1 MCVELNGE
9 TQGKRLDIMS
19 TRMCK
24 KNIGIQRDNAIA
36 KETHHLAL
44 LLIFSWL
51 SQLVEASIFEPLR
64 PVSLKFF
71 CSAPQNKGRSP
82 ILSFLPSFSRP
93 SCRRNKHK
101 FYNDFSVV
109 DSLSSSGF
117 CASRTDKFTVFAAA
131 ISSKKSFNRRSRTQK
146 IPNNNQQSSSD
157 DSPSKSDK
165 LAFNEEINKI
175 PIGQLTQQNKTDMLL
190 LMRQLSAMDR
200 RRDDIIS
207 SPVFSHARQ
216 RRQDATIV
224 ERLLERLMQEQE
236 YLFKVDCNDESDTQI
251 NSMTRLNVVA
261 TVNLAI
267 KAWSNANV
275 RGSAEKAERILNRL
289 LNNHSIDF
297 HPDIYSFAHCYSAW
311 YRESIF
317 AKEEMRDE
325 KTSSTAMK
333 KAEAILQSM
342 KSILMEK
349 EVVHL
354 LRESEDVRKD
364 VNSLLETWTNVYRS
378 YPGLAENFLCFLSV
392 QSGGQENLWID
403 TRSYNI
409 VINAWAKSGNRNSVK
424 QAESLLSQMEH
435 MDSKVK
441 PNVLSYSGVISCIAQ
456 NTQHRMDASHGEE
469 ILRRMEV
476 RQENVT
482 GDLKPDNVIYNQV
495 INLYSKSGSEGSAE
509 KAEALLNRMKQIANA
524 GNFRA
529 TPDIRSYNLVLSAYA
544 NEKGPAEA
552 EMILHR
558 IETNG
563 SIQPNAISYITCM
576 DSYARDGDVHNALR
590 ILSMMEKSFN
600 DGNAEAKPTRR
611 AYTSALNALAK
622 SGRGDA
628 GLRAEALVQ
637 TMERLYK
644 AGNKDLE
651 PDTTVYNVLINCHKN
666 SSATKAEQVLYRMGK
681 RDVVS
686 YSSVITAY
694 SQKGG
699 IEAAKRA
706 QALLEEMKKEDVEPN
721 AQTFNSA
728 IMAFARSGGNGA
740 AKKAEGLL
748 KKMEE
753 LYEGGNGE
761 LIPNAILYTSVITA
775 WSKSDEPGS
784 ALRAEIL
791 LKLMWTMFK
800 RGNVAMK
807 PNVISFTAVI
817 HAWARS
823 GESDAGERAEA
834 LVDQMIKLYNEGD
847 EDVKPNVMTLT
858 AAVNAYARNHG
869 RDAASKASKLM
880 KKMEAIG
887 VMPNLQ
893 TYNSLIS
900 AWGNSKQQGAPMMA
914 ESILYKLESTYLDGN
929 HDIKPSVISYTS
941 AINAWAKSLERGKAK
956 KAQAILERMK
966 RNFDSGRINVEPNT
980 VTYTSVINACATT
993 YGDKEEK
1000 QEALKIAYSTF
1011 KEITNSD
1018 SEALRPNHIT
1028 YSTFLKAVS
1037 KLMPGGEKKD
1047 AIISAAFRLC
1057 IRDGQVDDNCLFQL
1071 KSSASPELVSDLLG
1085 GADPSE
1091 TTLQDLPFNWKR
1103 NVVCKS
1109 ISRAK

>member
-1 MCVELNGE
+1 MEPYL
-9 TQGKRLDIMS
+9 
-19 TRMCK
+19 
-24 KNIGIQRDNAIA
+24 
-36 KETHHLAL
+36 LAL
-44 LLIFSWL
+44 LLNLSWL
-51 SQLVEASIFEPLR
+51 SKLGEATTSAPLR
-64 PVSLKFF
+64 LQSPNIF
-71 CSAPQNKGRSP
+71 CDAPQRNVQSP
-82 ILSFLPSFSRP
+82 ILSFVTSLSRP
-93 SCRRNKHK
+93 SCRKIK
-101 FYNDFSVV
+101 DKIYYDFSAVGV
-109 DSLSSSGF
+109 PTTMGT
-117 CASRTDKFTVFAAA
+117 CASRIGEFTALAGAV
-131 ISSKKSFNRRSRTQK
+131 SSTENSFERRSKTQK
-146 IPNNNQQSSSD
+146 ISNNDHHSSNE
-157 DSPSKSDK
+157 DSSVEIDK
-165 LAFNEEINKI
+165 VTFTERLDEI
-175 PIGQLTQQNKTDMLL
+175 PIGLLTQQNKTDMLFT
-190 LMRQLSAMDR
+190 MRQLAAMDR
-200 RRDDIIS
+200 RRDDVIS
-207 SPVFSHARQ
+207 SPEFSHARQ

-224 ERLLERLMQEQE
+224 ERLLERFLKEKE
-236 YLFKVDCNDESDTQI
+236 YLTKVDCNDEGD
-251 NSMTRLNVVA
+251 NRFNNKGCRNVVA

-267 KAWSNANV
+267 KAWANANV
-275 RGSAEKAERILNRL
+275 RGSAEKAERVLNRL
-289 LNNHSIDF
+289 LNNNCDNY
-297 HPDIYSFAHCYSAW
+297 HPDIFSFAHCYSAW

-317 AKEEMRDE
+317 AREEMRDE
-325 KTSSTAMK
+325 KTASTAMK

-342 KSILMEK
+342 KSTLMEN
-349 EVVHL
+349 EHSHTL
-354 LRESEDVRKD
+354 HGTLDDVRKD
-364 VNSLLETWTNVYRS
+364 VNSILETWTNVYRS
-378 YPGLAENFLCFLSV
+378 YPGLAEKFLGFLDV
-392 QSGGQENLWID
+392 QSQGQETLWID

-409 VINAWAKSGNRNSVK
+409 VINAYAKSGNKNAVK
-424 QAESLLSQMEH
+424 RAESLLLQMEQ

-441 PNVLSYSGVISCIAQ
+441 PNILSYSGVISCIALS
-456 NTQHRMDASHGEE
+456 THHKIDASSAEE
-469 ILRRMEV
+469 ILRRLEM
-476 RQENVT
+476 RQEIVNHE
-482 GDLKPDNVIYNQV
+482 LKPDNVIYNQV
-495 INLYSKSGSEGSAE
+495 INLYSKSGSTGSAAR
-509 KAEALLNRMKQIANA
+509 AEGLLNRMQQIANA
-524 GNFRA
+524 GNSKA
-529 TPDIRSYNLVLSAYA
+529 TPDIRTYNLVLSAYA

-558 IETNG
+558 LETNG

-576 DSYARDGDVHNALR
+576 DSYAKVGDVHNALR
-590 ILSMMEKSFN
+590 ILSLMEKSFK

-628 GLRAEALVQ
+628 GVRAEALVQ

-666 SSATKAEQVLYRMGK
+666 SSAKKAEQVLYRMGK

-753 LYEGGNGE
+753 MYEGGNEE
-761 LIPNAILYTSVITA
+761 LRPNAILYTSVITA

-807 PNVISFTAVI
+807 PNVVSFTAVI

-823 GESDAGERAEA
+823 GENDAGERAEA
-834 LVDQMIKLYNEGD
+834 LVDQMIKLYDEGD
-847 EDVKPNVMTLT
+847 EAVKPNVRTLT

-869 RDAASKASKLM
+869 RDSASKANKLV
-880 KKMEAIG
+880 KKMEAFG
-887 VMPNLQ
+887 VLPNLQ

-914 ESILYKLESTYLDGN
+914 ESILYKLECIFLDGN
-929 HDIKPSVISYTS
+929 DDMKPSVVSYTS

-966 RNFDSGRINVEPNT
+966 RNSDSGRINVEPNT

-1018 SEALRPNHIT
+1018 SVTLRPNHIT

-1047 AIISAAFRLC
+1047 SIVSAAFRLC
-1057 IRDGQVDDNCLFQL
+1057 CKDGQVDDNCLFQL
-1071 KSSASPELVSDLLG
+1071 KSSASPELLCDLLG

-1091 TTLQDLPFNWKR
+1091 ITLEDLPIDWKR
-1103 NVVCKS
+1103 NGVKQKQ
-1109 ISRAK
+1109 I